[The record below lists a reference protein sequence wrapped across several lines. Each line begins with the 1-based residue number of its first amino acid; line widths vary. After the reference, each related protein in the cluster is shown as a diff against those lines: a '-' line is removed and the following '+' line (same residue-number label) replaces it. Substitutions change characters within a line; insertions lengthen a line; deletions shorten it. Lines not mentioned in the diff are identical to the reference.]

1 MPRLLFAA
9 SGGAPAVMTAADH
22 PSSPPPSA
30 SGFRWRRLVLW
41 LSGYVAVAAVATYWL
56 WSARQNVIAELSSE
70 SAIQQ
75 WQQFNEDMAEQQR
88 QGSPV
93 TRKLSPS
100 DEPPSLVLL
109 RDYFGGILLSV
120 LVIVGFLYAFVAF
133 LVEGLL
139 RSKS

>member
-1 MPRLLFAA
+1 
-9 SGGAPAVMTAADH
+9 MTAADY
-22 PSSPPPSA
+22 PNPPQPSA

-41 LSGYVAVAAVATYWL
+41 LVGYVAVAAVATYWL
-56 WSARQNVIAELSSE
+56 WSARQNVIAELSGE
-70 SAIQQ
+70 AALQQ
-75 WQQFNEDMAEQQR
+75 WQQFNDEMAEQQR

-93 TRKLSPS
+93 TRKRSPS
-100 DEPPSLVLL
+100 EEPPSLVLL
-109 RDYFGGILLSV
+109 RDYLGGILLSV

>member
-1 MPRLLFAA
+1 
-9 SGGAPAVMTAADH
+9 MTAADH
-22 PSSPPPSA
+22 PSSTPPSA